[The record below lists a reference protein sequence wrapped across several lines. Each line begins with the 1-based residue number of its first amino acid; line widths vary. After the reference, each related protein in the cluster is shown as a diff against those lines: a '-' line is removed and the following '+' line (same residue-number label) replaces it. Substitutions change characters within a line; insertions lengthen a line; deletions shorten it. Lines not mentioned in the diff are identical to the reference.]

1 MNFNYIN
8 INMDT
13 SKHINL
19 NFCSLLISEYIW
31 EMYIL
36 GKIRENII

>member
-1 MNFNYIN
+1 
-8 INMDT
+8 MDT

-19 NFCSLLISEYIW
+19 NCCLLLSEYIW